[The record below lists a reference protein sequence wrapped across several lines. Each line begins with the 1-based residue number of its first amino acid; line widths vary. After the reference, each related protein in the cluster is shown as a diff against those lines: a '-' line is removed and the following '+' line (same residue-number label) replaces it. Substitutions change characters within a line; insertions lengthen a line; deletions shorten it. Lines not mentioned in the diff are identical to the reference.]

1 MNPTG
6 GADRDTHTKR
16 IDMKKLVRTLFAAAF
31 ALAAVGSYAADKE
44 IAVIVKTAN
53 SDFWQNVKKGANDAV
68 GGFKGYTSTFQGAA
82 SDTDLAGQ
90 VALVENAVNRKVAAI
105 VLAPSDPDALIPAM
119 KKAWEAKIP
128 VILIDSAASDS
139 AKTYYQSF
147 LATDNEKAG
156 ELCAQ
161 ALIDK
166 VGTTGKIAIMSYT
179 AGSGSEIGRVGGF
192 KKYIEKNSKLQ
203 IVGTFYS
210 NSQMGTA
217 LNQTTDVLAANADLK
232 GLFGANEPTAIGMG
246 RALVQAGKA
255 GKVVAIGFDGNA
267 DLQGFI
273 KDGTIE
279 AIAVQSAYEMGALGV
294 KTAVELL
301 SGKQVPK
308 FRDTG
313 VLMVTKKNIDS
324 TAAKNVLY

>member
-1 MNPTG
+1 MMSS
-6 GADRDTHTKR
+6 
-16 IDMKKLVRTLFAAAF
+16 ILRTLVATTMTLVAAT
-31 ALAAVGSYAADKE
+31 LAPAVQAADKE

-53 SDFWQNVKKGANDAV
+53 SDFWQNVKKGANDGAADV
-68 GGFKGYTSTFQGAA
+68 KGYTASFQGAA

-90 VALVENAVNRKVAAI
+90 VSLVENAVNRKVAAI

-128 VILIDSAASDS
+128 VVLIDSAASDA
-139 AKTYYQSF
+139 AKSYYQSF
-147 LATDNEKAG
+147 LATDNQKAG

-166 VGTTGKIAIMSYT
+166 IGTTGKVAIMSYT

-192 KKYIEKNSKLQ
+192 RKYLESHSKLQ
-203 IVGTFYS
+203 VIGPFYS

-217 LNQTTDVLAANADLK
+217 LNQTTDVLAAHADLK
-232 GLFGANEPTAIGMG
+232 GIFGANEPTAIGMG

-255 GKVVAIGFDGNA
+255 GKVVAIGFDGNS
-267 DLQGFI
+267 DLQGFV
-273 KDGTIE
+273 KDGTLE
-279 AIAVQSAYEMGALGV
+279 AIAVQSAYQMGKLGV
-294 KTAVELL
+294 ATAVDII
-301 SGKQVPK
+301 SGKTVPK

-313 VLMVTKKNIDS
+313 VVMVTRSNIDS
-324 TAAKNVLY
+324 KEAKNVLY

>member
-1 MNPTG
+1 MS
-6 GADRDTHTKR
+6 
-16 IDMKKLVRTLFAAAF
+16 TLLKTLLASALATTLSAAAGT
-31 ALAAVGSYAADKE
+31 AAAADKE

-53 SDFWQNVKKGANDAV
+53 SDFWQNVKKGANDGIASA
-68 GGFKGYTSTFQGAA
+68 KGYTTTFQGAA

-90 VALVENAVNRKVAAI
+90 VALVENAVNRRVAGI

-128 VILIDSAASDS
+128 VILIDSSASD
-139 AKTYYQSF
+139 AGKNYYQSF
-147 LATDNEKAG
+147 LATDNKKAG

-161 ALIDK
+161 ALIAK

-179 AGSGSEIGRVGGF
+179 AGSGSEVGRVGGF
-192 KKYIEKNSKLQ
+192 KDYIKKHSKLQ
-203 IVGTFYS
+203 IVGPFYS

-246 RALVQAGKA
+246 RALVQSGKA

-273 KDGTIE
+273 KDGTLE
-279 AIAVQSAYEMGALGV
+279 AIAVQSAYQMGSLGV
-294 KTAVELL
+294 KTAVQVAQ
-301 SGKQVPK
+301 GKKVPK
-308 FRDTG
+308 FLDTG
-313 VLMVTKKNIDS
+313 VVMVTKGNIDKPE
-324 TAAKNVLY
+324 AKNVLY

>member
-1 MNPTG
+1 
-6 GADRDTHTKR
+6 
-16 IDMKKLVRTLFAAAF
+16 MKKLLTTLFASTL
-31 ALAAVGSYAADKE
+31 ALAAGSIASTAAAADKE

-53 SDFWQNVKKGANDAV
+53 SDFWQNVKKGANDGV
-68 GGFKGYTSTFQGAA
+68 GELKGYTASFQGAA

-128 VILIDSAASDS
+128 VILIDSAASDAGKS
-139 AKTYYQSF
+139 YYQSF
-147 LATDNEKAG
+147 LSTDNQKAG

-166 VGTTGKIAIMSYT
+166 IGTTGKIAIMSYT

-192 KKYIEKNSKLQ
+192 RKYIETHSKLQ
-203 IVGTFYS
+203 VVGPFYS

-232 GLFGANEPTAIGMG
+232 GIFGANEPTAIGMG
-246 RALVQAGKA
+246 RALVQSGKA
-255 GKVVAIGFDGNA
+255 GKVVAIGFDGNG

-273 KDGTIE
+273 KDGTLE
-279 AIAVQSAYEMGALGV
+279 AIAVQSAYQMGSLGV
-294 KTAVELL
+294 KTAVEVLQ
-301 SGKQVPK
+301 GKKVPK

-313 VLMVTKKNIDS
+313 VVMVTKKNIES
-324 TAAKNVLY
+324 AEAKNVLY

>member
-1 MNPTG
+1 MN
-6 GADRDTHTKR
+6 
-16 IDMKKLVRTLFAAAF
+16 KLLSTLFAATL
-31 ALAAVGSYAADKE
+31 ALAGATATAADKE

-53 SDFWQNVKKGANDAV
+53 SDFWQNVKKGSSAATSEL
-68 GGFKGYTSTFQGAA
+68 KGYTASFQGAA

-128 VILIDSAASDS
+128 VILIDSAAGESGKS
-139 AKTYYQSF
+139 YYQSF
-147 LATDNEKAG
+147 LATDNQKAG

-192 KKYIEKNSKLQ
+192 KKYIESHSKLQ
-203 IVGTFYS
+203 IVGPFYS

-217 LNQTTDVLAANADLK
+217 LNQTTDALAANPDLK
-232 GLFGANEPTAIGMG
+232 GVFGANEPTAIGMG
-246 RALVQAGKA
+246 RALVQSGKA

-273 KDGTIE
+273 KDGTLE
-279 AIAVQSAYEMGALGV
+279 AIAVQSAYQMGALGV
-294 KTAVELL
+294 QTAVELIQ
-301 SGKQVPK
+301 GKKVPK

-313 VLMVTKKNIDS
+313 VLMVTKKNID
-324 TAAKNVLY
+324 TAEAKNVLY

>member
-1 MNPTG
+1 
-6 GADRDTHTKR
+6 
-16 IDMKKLVRTLFAAAF
+16 MKKLLTTWFASTLMLAAASVTP
-31 ALAAVGSYAADKE
+31 AMAADKE

-53 SDFWQNVKKGANDAV
+53 SDFWQNVKKGANDGVAAL
-68 GGFKGYTSTFQGAA
+68 KGYTASFQGAA

-128 VILIDSAASDS
+128 VILIDSAASKAGES
-139 AKTYYQSF
+139 YYQSF

-161 ALIDK
+161 ALIAK

-192 KKYIEKNSKLQ
+192 RKYIEKHSKLQ
-203 IVGTFYS
+203 VVGPFYS

-232 GLFGANEPTAIGMG
+232 GIFGANEPTAIGMG

-255 GKVVAIGFDGNA
+255 GKVAAIGFDGNG
-267 DLQGFI
+267 DLQAFV

-279 AIAVQSAYEMGALGV
+279 AIAVQSAYQMGNLGV
-294 KTAVELL
+294 KTAVEVIQ
-301 SGKQVPK
+301 GKKVPK

-313 VLMVTKKNIDS
+313 VVMVTKKNIDS
-324 TAAKNVLY
+324 PEAKNVLY